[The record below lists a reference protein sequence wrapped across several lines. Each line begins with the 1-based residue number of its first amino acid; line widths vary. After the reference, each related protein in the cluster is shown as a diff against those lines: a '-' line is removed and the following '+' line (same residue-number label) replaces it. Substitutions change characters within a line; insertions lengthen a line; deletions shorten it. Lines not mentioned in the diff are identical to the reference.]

1 MTGGGQEVEVKL
13 AVATAAAACRMLQD
27 AGYRIR
33 RHRVFERNDLYD
45 TPDLRLRNARE
56 LIRLRSTGG
65 ENLLTY
71 KGPSVDGRHK
81 VRPEV
86 EVAVSDAAAMEL
98 ILGKLGLALV
108 FRYEKY
114 RTEYEKPGEP
124 GHITVDETP
133 IGDFLELEGPAD
145 WIDRTAAALGFAEIE
160 YITAS
165 YGTLYREHCGRTGET
180 VRNMVFSRRER
191 EQNHL
196 ST

>member
-13 AVATAAAACRMLQD
+13 AVASAAAACRMLQD

-45 TPDLRLRNARE
+45 TPDLRLRNAQE
-56 LIRLRSTGG
+56 LIRLRSAGG

-71 KGPSVDGRHK
+71 KGPPLDGRHK
-81 VRPEV
+81 TRPEV
-86 EVAVSDAAAMEL
+86 EVAVSDAPAMEL

-114 RTEYEKPGEP
+114 RTEYEKTGEP
-124 GHITVDETP
+124 GHVTVDETP

-145 WIDRTAAALGFAEIE
+145 WIDRTAAALGFAETQ

-165 YGTLYREHCGRTGET
+165 YGALYREHCSRTGET
-180 VRNMVFSRRER
+180 VSNMVF
-191 EQNHL
+191 
-196 ST
+196 